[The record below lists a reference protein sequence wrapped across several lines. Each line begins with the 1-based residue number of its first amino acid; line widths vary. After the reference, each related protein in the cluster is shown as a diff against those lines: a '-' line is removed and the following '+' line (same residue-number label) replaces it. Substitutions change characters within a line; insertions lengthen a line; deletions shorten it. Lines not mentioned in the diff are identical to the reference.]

1 MEKEKKE
8 SIVVMYI
15 LYLKK
20 LWEWLMSSFNDYD
33 DDDEKM
39 SIIFLKKFSGRLSF
53 FFSFGQ
59 QSY

>member
-39 SIIFLKKFSGRLSF
+39 PKKMSIIFFLKIFW
-53 FFSFGQ
+53 
-59 QSY
+59 